1 MQQDKEDLT
10 RLREFIK
17 AHPKFTAPA
26 PTPDD
31 LDTMR
36 DQYREYMEKHHFN
49 EDEIFLYLTMA
60 DYAFKAC
67 CLTSQ
72 SAPEYDLIRELMF
85 KYEQASIPRDQ
96 RNQNYVIYPVD
107 VVLMVVML
115 AKLCGCNN
123 CKEYAGFWFKANPFL
138 QCLVPGMPSPCYMIS
153 RETVA
158 TSLKMV
164 PNDGYE
170 KIFNEMFAEVKI
182 KLRDLLSPESKK
194 PEDCNFRPTIG
205 GDGQELRA
213 SYRKGEISRRKKG
226 AHGVVAYDCDNRVAL
241 GYTTVNRKNHEING
255 FMRILQQIDLPD
267 NAIFYADALNTR
279 QNFVDFLNERHVDW
293 LLAIKGQKATKF
305 MYDAIKERFESGAN
319 VTFKKVLPPQLVSGR
334 IEERTVEAVPV
345 SELGVEKD
353 FSAKTAIKITKHTS
367 FKTNGAEKE
376 KRDTTVTRYYISSL
390 ECTLENFEQIIHS
403 ILVRWFYESHHS
415 TIDNVLLQDKQAVCN
430 EEHLAAIIG
439 LNKFA
444 FNVLSFARQV
454 LSKEGFTLVKHRTK
468 NFKPMSY
475 QETADT
481 LRDQPLR
488 AMKVLIRYL
497 MTDKADA

>member
-1 MQQDKEDLT
+1 MQQYKEDLT

-49 EDEIFLYLTMA
+49 EDDIFLYLTMA

-267 NAIFYADALNTR
+267 NAIFYV
-279 QNFVDFLNERHVDW
+279 NF
-293 LLAIKGQKATKF
+293 
-305 MYDAIKERFESGAN
+305 S
-319 VTFKKVLPPQLVSGR
+319 
-334 IEERTVEAVPV
+334 
-345 SELGVEKD
+345 
-353 FSAKTAIKITKHTS
+353 
-367 FKTNGAEKE
+367 
-376 KRDTTVTRYYISSL
+376 
-390 ECTLENFEQIIHS
+390 
-403 ILVRWFYESHHS
+403 
-415 TIDNVLLQDKQAVCN
+415 
-430 EEHLAAIIG
+430 
-439 LNKFA
+439 
-444 FNVLSFARQV
+444 
-454 LSKEGFTLVKHRTK
+454 
-468 NFKPMSY
+468 
-475 QETADT
+475 
-481 LRDQPLR
+481 
-488 AMKVLIRYL
+488 
-497 MTDKADA
+497 